1 VNEVSASPG
10 AAARARPG
18 FRDACRLMHVNTSER
33 WPRGVLAVRQQ
44 AGT

>member
-1 VNEVSASPG
+1 MR
-10 AAARARPG
+10 AALVP
-18 FRDACRLMHVNTSER
+18 VNTSER